1 MSERYI
7 TKKVLVLLK
16 ERSKNLCECCGTDIV
31 VDKHHIMEFSRGGP
45 NTLDN
50 LLVLCPSCHRQIPVY
65 LSQSQQKKLQEASLF
80 ARKEITHNVKTNLN
94 EFIMGSS
101 LYKNVKVILNI
112 DNQNIFTPIQKNDRY
127 YVNIIMLEGFKHQL
141 LVFAN
146 RVIFGEDFEI
156 ITKGKNL
163 KIFKGGICLYE
174 IFNNEFGTP
183 VINIS
188 IESVKYGKINYNND
202 STDINGSKMIRETY
216 SECDCAIKI
225 G

>member
-1 MSERYI
+1 
-7 TKKVLVLLK
+7 
-16 ERSKNLCECCGTDIV
+16 
-31 VDKHHIMEFSRGGP
+31 
-45 NTLDN
+45 
-50 LLVLCPSCHRQIPVY
+50 
-65 LSQSQQKKLQEASLF
+65 
-80 ARKEITHNVKTNLN
+80 
-94 EFIMGSS
+94 
-101 LYKNVKVILNI
+101 
-112 DNQNIFTPIQKNDRY
+112 
-127 YVNIIMLEGFKHQL
+127 MLEGFKHQL